1 MNSILE
7 FYLTVLTT
15 KYSTELSLSIINLLN
30 IELALSLIHS
40 VVAIVR
46 AALPLVS
53 VNWRSKCGLGGE
65 GSILVHKCEWD
76 NSLCTALTHNSEGVS
91 ATTFVRVKQHVRDL
105 LLFRWCIC
113 NFVMQN
119 CEM

>member
-30 IELALSLIHS
+30 IELTLSLFHS

-53 VNWRSKCGLGGE
+53 VN
-65 GSILVHKCEWD
+65 
-76 NSLCTALTHNSEGVS
+76 
-91 ATTFVRVKQHVRDL
+91 
-105 LLFRWCIC
+105 
-113 NFVMQN
+113 
-119 CEM
+119 

>member
-30 IELALSLIHS
+30 IELTLSLFLFYT

-46 AALPLVS
+46 AALPLAS
-53 VNWRSKCGLGGE
+53 VN
-65 GSILVHKCEWD
+65 
-76 NSLCTALTHNSEGVS
+76 
-91 ATTFVRVKQHVRDL
+91 
-105 LLFRWCIC
+105 
-113 NFVMQN
+113 
-119 CEM
+119 